1 MEAEQQVMMM
11 GKWDPRTLMN
21 ELAQGKELAQQ
32 LKTHLAPP
40 SSTERRR
47 FLTERILGCYE
58 KALSLLNCRDISG
71 GSRDASES
79 TVSFL
84 QESPT
89 SRVGDQFP
97 RDVFKKRKTST
108 PRWTEE
114 VRVVSGSGLD
124 GPPDD
129 GYNWRKYGQKDIL
142 GSKFPRGYYRCTH
155 RHVQGC
161 LATKQIQKSD
171 HDPNVFEVVYRGRH
185 TCSRSTH
192 SVVQSQSRTS
202 DGPRQE
208 QDNGSRPRTF
218 DQKLPNQSQPINFN
232 FKSDLRLEPE
242 EVDARDEM
250 FPSFSFT
257 DSAIESDQNIFATVL
272 TDNNFLDSITIET
285 PEPDYLQPMS
295 LCHLSSLTSE
305 SDPHEIVSAPTSV
318 TNSPIGDVIFP
329 LEKIEFDPDLLLDDL
344 QFSYEGSI

>member
-97 RDVFKKRKTST
+97 RDVFKK
-108 PRWTEE
+108 
-114 VRVVSGSGLD
+114 
-124 GPPDD
+124 
-129 GYNWRKYGQKDIL
+129 
-142 GSKFPRGYYRCTH
+142 RGYYRCTH